1 MQLFKKFTIALLLI
15 LQVQPLFA
23 QEPEKPRVSKD
34 DKSIFSVVWEN
45 DVLNGADKGYTNG
58 IRFAYISSEEQ
69 SPKFLRYASD
79 YLPMFAKN
87 GKKRIG
93 IAVGQNMY
101 TPSNIETENPDPK
114 DHPCAGWL
122 YGSLGMFSD
131 TGKTLDN
138 VVLTLGMVGPSAL
151 SEMTQKFIHK
161 NVTDSKRPQGWNNQ
175 LKDELG
181 VILTY
186 ERKWREVFSASIN
199 SVGFDMM
206 PQARINL
213 GNVYTD
219 ASTGITFRLGY
230 DLPVDYGPP
239 RISPSLP
246 GSDFFVPV
254 EKISGYLFSTAELRA
269 VGRNIFLDGNTFQA
283 SPHVHKKT
291 MVGTLQVG
299 GVLIYKETRIS
310 LTRIFVTREYAGKY
324 GEGIKFDAL
333 TFSFRF

>member
-1 MQLFKKFTIALLLI
+1 MKLFTKFTIVLLLI
-15 LQVQPLFA
+15 LQAQPLFA
-23 QEPEKPRVSKD
+23 KELEKPKTAEN
-34 DKSIFSVVWEN
+34 DKGIFSVVWEN

-69 SPKFLRYASD
+69 SPKFLRHASD

-101 TPSNIETENPDPK
+101 TPSNIETDIPDPK
-114 DHPCAGWL
+114 DQPYAGWL
-122 YGSLGMFSD
+122 YGSFGMFSD

-138 VVLTLGMVGPSAL
+138 VVLTLGMVGPAAR
-151 SEMTQKFIHK
+151 SEVTQKFIHK
-161 NVTDSKRPQGWNNQ
+161 NITDSKRPQGWNNQ
-175 LKDELG
+175 LKDEPG
-181 VILTY
+181 VVLTY
-186 ERKWREVFSASIN
+186 ERKWREVFSASRN
-199 SVGFDMM
+199 SIGFDMM
-206 PQARINL
+206 PNARINL

-219 ASTGITFRLGY
+219 ASTGVTFRLGY

-239 RISPSLP
+239 RIRPSLP

-269 VGRNIFLDGNTFQA
+269 VGRNIFLDGNTFQD

-310 LTRIFVTREYAGKY
+310 LTRIFVTREYAGIY
-324 GEGIKFDAL
+324 GDGVKFDAL
-333 TFSFRF
+333 TFSWRF